1 METTVNIFDQ
11 IIARDADRETTLG
24 NPLKDSVAIARRQ
37 NHFATLRDMKG
48 FRIPPVQPKTNAAG
62 LTRGDRKR
70 AARVTANAREKIRQL
85 GEAKKLIERGLSPA
99 EAYGRFGSLE
109 GGAA

>member
-1 METTVNIFDQ
+1 MNIFDQ
-11 IIARDADRETTLG
+11 IIARDVDRETTLG

-37 NHFATLRDMKG
+37 NHFATMTNMKG
-48 FRIPPVQPKTNAAG
+48 FRIPPVQPETNAAG

-70 AARVTANAREKIRQL
+70 AARITANAKEKTRQL
-85 GEAKKLIERGLSPA
+85 GEAEKLIKRGLSLA